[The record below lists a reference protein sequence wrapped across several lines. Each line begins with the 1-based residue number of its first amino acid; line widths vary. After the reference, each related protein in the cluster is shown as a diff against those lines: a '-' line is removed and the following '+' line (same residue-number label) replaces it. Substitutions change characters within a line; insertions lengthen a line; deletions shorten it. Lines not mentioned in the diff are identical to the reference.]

1 MRKNL
6 FTAMVVGHWNRLPTE
21 VVESL
26 FLEVFRKY
34 VDVALR
40 GTV

>member
-6 FTAMVVGHWNRLPTE
+6 FTKRLIKHWNRLPRE
-21 VVESL
+21 RIESPSS
-26 FLEVFRKY
+26 EVFKRH

-40 GTV
+40 DKV